1 MKFQQ
6 HFCIFEFHNVAA
18 GLLQM
23 KLNYLWCVHREH
35 SYESIGGQILKI
47 GLHFLKL
54 LSISSSILFETQCRM
69 TQKLISE
76 SLDVV
81 VKNTKD
87 YFFYSKV
94 ISNTRRYSK
103 QKTCRPFNSH
113 SKIAEQRTIIQ
124 QYSDFI
130 HFDAKLTRNGSLN
143 EHYEQHLPLYLW
155 SFLFFPIIQAQKFSS
170 VWVSHSRSPP
180 ATRGLWR
187 TTIDASTMTS
197 I

>member
-1 MKFQQ
+1 
-6 HFCIFEFHNVAA
+6 
-18 GLLQM
+18 M
-23 KLNYLWCVHREH
+23 KLNYLWCVHRELC
-35 SYESIGGQILKI
+35 YESIGEQILKI

-103 QKTCRPFNSH
+103 QKTCWPFNSH

-155 SFLFFPIIQAQKFSS
+155 SFLFFSHYSGPKIFVCLGVTFSFS
-170 VWVSHSRSPP
+170 ASHAWTVEDHYR
-180 ATRGLWR
+180 RVDDDKYLNV
-187 TTIDASTMTS
+187 
-197 I
+197 